1 MTIVLK
7 LLLLVVSHHCEAEEN
22 PSKLSIK
29 EKLGP
34 IMLEDKTKLFFI
46 LYRKYYTIVGLY
58 DEIIKEDAVNKQTS

>member
-1 MTIVLK
+1 MVLK
-7 LLLLVVSHHCEAEEN
+7 LLLLVVSRHCEAEEN
-22 PSKLSIK
+22 LSKLSIK